1 MVFFSVIVF
10 FLLVV
15 TIIEIMRK
23 PSFTEKLNGL
33 ETVFRQMKNRFFYL
47 SDILGS

>member
-1 MVFFSVIVF
+1 MIVSTSENKNCKILVCLGEIVFFSIIIF

-23 PSFTEKLNGL
+23 PIFIEK
-33 ETVFRQMKNRFFYL
+33 VYC
-47 SDILGS
+47 S